1 MSFSNFLLNYYIH
14 IHVHVHVHVYVHPLM
29 LLFIAHVHVCMY
41 LLNYVTNYG
50 NYIFT
55 FLGFKMSCLK
65 DEVLVEPTI
74 KLVDEYCLIS
84 TSDVIKVLN
93 IISI

>member
-1 MSFSNFLLNYYIH
+1 
-14 IHVHVHVHVYVHPLM
+14 M
-29 LLFIAHVHVCMY
+29 LLYIAHVHVCMY
-41 LLNYVTNYG
+41 LLSFVTNYD

-65 DEVLVEPTI
+65 DEVLLEPTI

-84 TSDVIKVLN
+84 TSNVIKVLN
-93 IISI
+93 IISIYNVVITLLVPTCTYVAWSLTKFRKND

>member
-1 MSFSNFLLNYYIH
+1 MYMYMYMYMY
-14 IHVHVHVHVYVHPLM
+14 VHVPTQY
-29 LLFIAHVHVCMY
+29 MY
-41 LLNYVTNYG
+41 MYVTIYDK
-50 NYIFT
+50 YIFT

-65 DEVLVEPTI
+65 DDVLVEPTI

-93 IISI
+93 ISI

>member
-1 MSFSNFLLNYYIH
+1 MYL
-14 IHVHVHVHVYVHPLM
+14 LM
-29 LLFIAHVHVCMY
+29 LLYINSIKHVIHVLHVHVCMY
-41 LLNYVTNYG
+41 LLNYYVTNYD

-84 TSDVIKVLN
+84 TSEVIKVLN

>member
-1 MSFSNFLLNYYIH
+1 
-14 IHVHVHVHVYVHPLM
+14 M
-29 LLFIAHVHVCMY
+29 LLYIAVAHVHVCMY
-41 LLNYVTNYG
+41 LLNYMYVTNYD

>member
-1 MSFSNFLLNYYIH
+1 MLLYIA
-14 IHVHVHVHVYVHPLM
+14 HVHV
-29 LLFIAHVHVCMY
+29 HVHVCMY
-41 LLNYVTNYG
+41 LLNYVTNYD

>member
-1 MSFSNFLLNYYIH
+1 M
-14 IHVHVHVHVYVHPLM
+14 
-29 LLFIAHVHVCMY
+29 
-41 LLNYVTNYG
+41 YVTIYDK
-50 NYIFT
+50 YIFT
-55 FLGFKMSCLK
+55 FLGFKMSCFK

-93 IISI
+93 IISIYLASSNMYLCCMVFDQISGK

>member
-1 MSFSNFLLNYYIH
+1 MAKREFFIFITFSDTSTCTYNVCLLAIFADY
-14 IHVHVHVHVYVHPLM
+14 HVHVPTQY
-29 LLFIAHVHVCMY
+29 MY
-41 LLNYVTNYG
+41 MCVTIYDK
-50 NYIFT
+50 YIFT

>member
-1 MSFSNFLLNYYIH
+1 M
-14 IHVHVHVHVYVHPLM
+14 
-29 LLFIAHVHVCMY
+29 
-41 LLNYVTNYG
+41 YVTIYDK
-50 NYIFT
+50 YIFT

>member
-1 MSFSNFLLNYYIH
+1 MSY
-14 IHVHVHVHVYVHPLM
+14 
-29 LLFIAHVHVCMY
+29 
-41 LLNYVTNYG
+41 
-50 NYIFT
+50 
-55 FLGFKMSCLK
+55 LK

>member
-1 MSFSNFLLNYYIH
+1 MYMYM
-14 IHVHVHVHVYVHPLM
+14 YVHPLM
-29 LLFIAHVHVCMY
+29 LLYIAHVCMY
-41 LLNYVTNYG
+41 LLNYVTNYD

-93 IISI
+93 II

>member
-1 MSFSNFLLNYYIH
+1 MREHVCTSIDTI
-14 IHVHVHVHVYVHPLM
+14 IHVHVQLYMYTYKYVM
-29 LLFIAHVHVCMY
+29 I
-41 LLNYVTNYG
+41 ND

>member
-1 MSFSNFLLNYYIH
+1 
-14 IHVHVHVHVYVHPLM
+14 M
-29 LLFIAHVHVCMY
+29 LLYIAHVCMY
-41 LLNYVTNYG
+41 LLNYYVTNYDK
-50 NYIFT
+50 YIFT

-74 KLVDEYCLIS
+74 KLVDEYCIIS
-84 TSDVIKVLN
+84 TSDIIEVLN

>member
-1 MSFSNFLLNYYIH
+1 MFLCLLAIFADY
-14 IHVHVHVHVYVHPLM
+14 HVHVHVCT
-29 LLFIAHVHVCMY
+29 FINTIMHVHVCTY
-41 LLNYVTNYG
+41 SITCTLYVTIYDK
-50 NYIFT
+50 YIFT

>member
-1 MSFSNFLLNYYIH
+1 MYM
-14 IHVHVHVHVYVHPLM
+14 YVPTQYM
-29 LLFIAHVHVCMY
+29 
-41 LLNYVTNYG
+41 YVTIYDK
-50 NYIFT
+50 YIFT